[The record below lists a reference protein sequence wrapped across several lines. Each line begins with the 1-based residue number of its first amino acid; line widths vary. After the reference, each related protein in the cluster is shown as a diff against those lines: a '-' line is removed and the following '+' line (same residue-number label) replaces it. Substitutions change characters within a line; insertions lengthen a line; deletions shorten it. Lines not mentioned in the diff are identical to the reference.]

1 MIADELERRLAA
13 HERVRRAVEALAE
26 MGPASQIIDCAAAQ
40 AARAADLDR
49 VVLSRIEDGALVIAR
64 VHPPP
69 EGAGG
74 MLDERRDVALRLAY
88 PLLECELLRRREAR
102 VVADID
108 HDQPSRY
115 AFLSTFG
122 WRAYVAAPIVV
133 DGEAVGFLHGDRVA
147 SRQPGLARIDADAL
161 EHFAAGF
168 ALVYE
173 RAVLR
178 RRLRDQRR
186 EIRRIASWAEARTG
200 ELGDEVIGLSADL
213 AEAVERRARAP
224 EILTEDGLATQ
235 LTTREIDVLRLMAEG
250 KTNSDI
256 ARALFVSEGTVKFH
270 VKNILRKMQAANRA
284 DASARYLRL
293 TLHERP
299 MDATSAP
306 SVGRGLDRPVT
317 G

>member
-1 MIADELERRLAA
+1 MIAEELERRLAA
-13 HERVRRAVEALAE
+13 HERVRRAVEALAQI
-26 MGPASQIIDCAAAQ
+26 GPASQIIECGAAQ

-49 VVLSRIEDGALVIAR
+49 VVLSRIERGALVIAR
-64 VHPPP
+64 VHPPA
-69 EGAGG
+69 EAG
-74 MLDERRDVALRLAY
+74 MLDEPVDVPLRLAY

-108 HDQPSRY
+108 HAQPSRY
-115 AFLSTFG
+115 AFLTVFG

-133 DGEAVGFLHGDRVA
+133 DSEVVGFLHGDRVA
-147 SRQPGLARIDADAL
+147 SRPPALAQIDADAL

-186 EIRRIASWAEARTG
+186 EIRRIASWAEARIG
-200 ELGDEVIGLSADL
+200 ELSDDVIGLSPDV
-213 AEAVERRARAP
+213 AEAVERRAKAP
-224 EILTEDGLATQ
+224 EILTQDGLDTQ
-235 LTTREIDVLRLMAEG
+235 LTTREIDVLQLMAKG

-256 ARALFVSEGTVKFH
+256 AHALFVSEGTVKFH
-270 VKNILRKMQAANRA
+270 VKNVLRKMQAANRA

-299 MDATSAP
+299 RDATP
-306 SVGRGLDRPVT
+306 TLR
-317 G
+317 

>member
-1 MIADELERRLAA
+1 MISEADLERRLAA
-13 HERVRRAVEALAE
+13 HERVRQAVAALAQL
-26 MGPASQIIDCAAAQ
+26 GPVSQIIDSGAAE

-49 VVLSRIEDGALVIAR
+49 VVMSRIEHGMLVIAR
-64 VHPPP
+64 VHLSA
-69 EGAGG
+69 EADAGVLG
-74 MLDERRDVALRLAY
+74 ELRNAPLLLAY

-108 HDQPSRY
+108 HAQPNRY
-115 AFLSTFG
+115 AFLTTFG

-133 DGEAVGFLHGDRVA
+133 DNVAVGFLHGDRA
-147 SRQPGLARIDADAL
+147 APSRPALSQLDADAL

-200 ELGDEVIGLSADL
+200 ELSDGVIGLSTDL
-213 AEAVERRARAP
+213 GEDDERRTKAP
-224 EILTEDGLATQ
+224 ELLIEEGLATH
-235 LTTREIDVLRLMAEG
+235 LTTREIDVLQLMANG
-250 KTNSDI
+250 KTNGEI

-284 DASARYLRL
+284 DAGARYLRL
-293 TLHERP
+293 TLQDR
-299 MDATSAP
+299 SADTTP
-306 SVGRGLDRPVT
+306 TLR
-317 G
+317 